1 MKLFLSVLFILSGFI
16 VTAADSTH
24 VLFFITQIKK
34 SDTTCTVCIT
44 AKPDSGVKI
53 FSINP
58 PGQELPAYSTII
70 FDTTNTI
77 KPLGPVV
84 QDGRAITT
92 RHPQL
97 QANVTYFTDSVQ
109 WKQEFSTKDS
119 VRLVFNV
126 EGFIDNRGSL
136 ESLPAEVLKITV
148 KPPAN
153 AYQKN
158 SNNTPTPQKEESS
171 LGMLALTAIL
181 LGLAAV
187 FTPCVFPLLPM
198 TASFFTK
205 KSKSRSEGIRKAWL
219 YAFFIIFIY
228 TVPALLLVAFSR
240 DPRPIYQIST
250 STTANLIFFAVFLLF
265 AISFLGAFEI
275 TLPSSWTNAA
285 DSKAGGGKGI
295 TGIFFMALTM
305 VIVSFSCTGPF
316 VSAMLV
322 TTAQSGIGLAPVIGM
337 LGFGIGFAIP
347 FAIMATFPNLLS
359 SLPKSGGW
367 LNSVKVVFGFIELAL
382 ALKFFSGADQAQHW
396 GILNRDVF
404 IAAWVVLAVLMGIY
418 LLGKL
423 RFSHDSP
430 MEHVNLFRFFIAG
443 ISFTFALY
451 LLPGMWGAP
460 LESMSGILPNPSTQQ
475 FNLYE
480 STEEIKAKQTGGT
493 ATANGEKMIKATKYT
508 NLFKAP
514 YGLNAF
520 FDLEEGMAVAKQVR
534 KPVMIDF
541 TGHTC
546 ANCRKMEAGVWIDPT
561 VQRSLR
567 EDFVLVQ
574 LYVDD
579 KTDLPDNEIYKD
591 KQGHNIKTLG
601 DKNLDIEYNR
611 FGNVSQP
618 FYVYLNTDGQLLY
631 PNGVGY
637 GEVGTVEKFLK
648 HLETVKVEFRK
659 HPL

>member
-1 MKLFLSVLFILSGFI
+1 MKLFLSVLFIFFGFI
-16 VTAADSTH
+16 VTAQDSAL
-24 VLFFITQIKK
+24 VQFFIAQKK
-34 SDTTCTVCIT
+34 LDDTTAAVSIT
-44 AKPDSGVKI
+44 AKPATGIKI
-53 FSINP
+53 FSIVPANKDVP
-58 PGQELPAYSTII
+58 VTSTVLPDST
-70 FDTTNTI
+70 NKI
-77 KPLGPVV
+77 KPLSTIAETGKAVTV
-84 QDGRAITT
+84 KDST
-92 RHPQL
+92 L
-97 QANVTYFTDSVQ
+97 QTDVTYYTDSVTWTQ
-109 WKQEFSTKDS
+109 NFSTKDS
-119 VRLVFNV
+119 VRLAFNI
-126 EGFIDNRGSL
+126 EGFIDNKGSL
-136 ESLPAEVLKITV
+136 ESLPTEILKITV
-148 KPPAN
+148 KPPTVLFDNELTA
-153 AYQKN
+153 ASPDGK
-158 SNNTPTPQKEESS
+158 ESS
-171 LGMLALTAIL
+171 LLTLALTALL

-337 LGFGIGFAIP
+337 LGFGIGFAVP

-404 IAAWVVLAVLMGIY
+404 IAAWVVLAVLLGIY

-430 MEHVNLFRFFIAG
+430 IEHVNLFRFFIAG

-480 STEEIKAKQTGGT
+480 SIEEIKAKQTGG
-493 ATANGEKMIKATKYT
+493 ATTTNGEKTITATKYT

-514 YGLNAF
+514 YGLTAF
-520 FDLEEGMAVAKQVR
+520 FDYEEGMAAAKQLQ

-546 ANCRKMEAGVWIDPT
+546 ANCRKMEAGVWIDPA

-567 EDFVLVQ
+567 EDFVLIQ

-591 KQGHNIKTLG
+591 KQGHTIKTLG

-648 HLETVKVEFRK
+648 HLNGVKAEFRK
-659 HPL
+659 RNP

>member
-1 MKLFLSVLFILSGFI
+1 MKPLLTLLILFTCFI
-16 VTAADSTH
+16 VTAQDA
-24 VLFFITQIKK
+24 VLVQFFIAQKK
-34 SDTTCTVCIT
+34 LTDTTAAVSIT
-44 AKPDSGVKI
+44 AKPVVGVKI
-53 FSINP
+53 FSIVP
-58 PGQELPAYSTII
+58 ASKEVPVMSTVLPDSA
-70 FDTTNTI
+70 NTI
-77 KPLGPVV
+77 QPLGAISET
-84 QDGRAITT
+84 GKAITVKDNS
-92 RHPQL
+92 L
-97 QANVTYFTDSVQ
+97 KADVTYFTDSVTWTQ
-109 WKQEFSTKDS
+109 NFSTKDS
-119 VRLVFNV
+119 ARLAFQV
-126 EGFIDNRGSL
+126 EGFVDNKGSL
-136 ESLPAEVLKITV
+136 ESLPTETLKITV
-148 KPPAN
+148 KPSE
-153 AYQKN
+153 N
-158 SNNTPTPQKEESS
+158 SAPTLTNNVIAPPKQESS

-205 KSKSRSEGIRKAWL
+205 KSKTRSQGIRKAWL
-219 YAFFIIFIY
+219 YAFFIVFIY

-250 STTANLIFFAVFLLF
+250 STTANLIFFGVFLLF

-322 TTAQSGIGLAPVIGM
+322 TTAQSGISLAPVIGM
-337 LGFGIGFAIP
+337 LGFGIGFAVP

-404 IAAWVVLAVLMGIY
+404 IAAWVVLAILLGIY

-423 RFSHDSP
+423 RFSHDNP
-430 MEHVNLFRFFIAG
+430 LEHVNLFRFFTAAV
-443 ISFTFALY
+443 SFIFALY

-480 STEEIKAKQTGGT
+480 SIEEIKARQITG
-493 ATANGEKMIKATKYT
+493 ATNTNSGPMIKPVKYT

-520 FDLEEGMAVAKQVR
+520 FDLDEGLAAAKQLH

-546 ANCRKMEAGVWIDPT
+546 ANCRKMEAGVWIDPA

-579 KTDLPDNEIYKD
+579 KTDLPDNEVYKD
-591 KQGHNIKTLG
+591 KQGHTIKTLG

-618 FYVYLNTDGQLLY
+618 FYVYLNTNGQLLY

-648 HLETVKVEFRK
+648 HLETVKAVFGKRN
-659 HPL
+659 